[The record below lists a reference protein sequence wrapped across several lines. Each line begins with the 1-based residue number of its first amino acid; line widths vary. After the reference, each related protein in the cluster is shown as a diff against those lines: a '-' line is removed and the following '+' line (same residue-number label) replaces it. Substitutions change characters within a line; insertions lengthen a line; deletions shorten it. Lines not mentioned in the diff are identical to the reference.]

1 MSKIQ
6 IKKRKTHELRFT
18 KFELLHL
25 RDMLGVVLPPNT
37 NKTLSQHL
45 AELEN
50 RVLIESALW
59 NKISSA
65 CSEAGLPVGDEA
77 PDYIVAPISSPAMS
91 VFQLASEPAEDVSE
105 QGSAGFVHDSAGDE

>member
-1 MSKIQ
+1 MSKIE

-25 RDMLGVVLPPNT
+25 RDMFGVVLPPNT
-37 NKTLSQHL
+37 DKTLSQHL

-59 NKISSA
+59 SKISSA
-65 CSEAGLPVGDEA
+65 CAEAGLPTGDDA

-91 VFQLASEPAEDVSE
+91 VFQLSSEPPADSE
-105 QGSAGFVHDSAGDE
+105 QEMSAGFISQSAGEE

>member
-6 IKKRKTHELRFT
+6 IKKRKTHELHFT

-65 CSEAGLPVGDEA
+65 CSEAGLPVGDQA
-77 PDYIVAPISSPAMS
+77 PDYIVAPISSPAMGI
-91 VFQLASEPAEDVSE
+91 FQLASEPSDDSGQEP
-105 QGSAGFVHDSAGDE
+105 SAGFIHDSPGDE

>member
-1 MSKIQ
+1 MSKIE

-25 RDMLGVVLPPNT
+25 RDILGVVLPPNT
-37 NKTLSQHL
+37 DKTLSQHL

-50 RVLIESALW
+50 RVLVESTLW

-65 CSEAGLPVGDEA
+65 CSEAGLPIGDNA
-77 PDYIVAPISSPAMS
+77 PDYIVAPISSPAMG
-91 VFQLASEPAEDVSE
+91 VFQLASEPSDDSE
-105 QGSAGFVHDSAGDE
+105 QEPSAGFISQSTEEE